1 MVNMASATSPSGS
14 LLGPDALETSWLDSE
29 AHRAWLLAD
38 ARRQLQFFRR
48 SLKLDGGF
56 DVLDLEGQPI
66 AGVPQELHTTAR
78 LVHSYAL
85 GKAVGW
91 PGAEA
96 IVDAGLDHL
105 WNGHRDPLHG
115 GYAASIRG
123 REIEDGTKL
132 AYGQVF
138 VLLAASSAKL
148 AGHPDADRLLDDVAE
163 VIDRHFWDETHGL
176 LRDEFTRDWAPF
188 STYRGMNANMHGVEA
203 FLAAFEATGERLFLD
218 RAGRI
223 LDTFVGRIAPAH
235 GFRLP
240 EHYTENWAPDPDYRG
255 NPMFRPA
262 GTTPGHSFELSRL
275 VLQHWDLSGRR
286 DAEAPVQARALFE
299 RAFSDAWRMED
310 GGFVYTVSAEGQPLV
325 TDRYWWPVTE
335 AIGAAAALMKVAPE
349 AEDEERYRLAWRFA
363 DRYFIDHERGGWFPE
378 IDDAGLPV
386 GRQFTGKPDIYH
398 SVQATL
404 LPLVPGISRLFAE
417 VGHI

>member
-1 MVNMASATSPSGS
+1 MVNIGSGTSPSGDK
-14 LLGPDALETSWLDSE
+14 LGPDAADASWLTDGT
-29 AHRAWLLAD
+29 HRAWLIAD
-38 ARRQLQFFRR
+38 ARRQFKFFQR
-48 SLKLDGGF
+48 SLKADGGF
-56 DVLDLEGQPI
+56 DILGLDGSPI
-66 AGVPQELHTTAR
+66 AGVPQEIHTTAR
-78 LVHSYAL
+78 LVHAYAL
-85 GKAVGW
+85 GKAIGW

-105 WNGHRDPLHG
+105 WNEHRDTQHG

-123 REIEDGTKL
+123 SRIEDGTKL
-132 AYGQVF
+132 AYGHVF
-138 VLLAASSAKL
+138 VLLAAASAKL
-148 AGHPDADRLLDDVAE
+148 TGHPEADRLLADVSE

-176 LRDEFTRDWAPF
+176 LRDEFTRDWTPF

-235 GFRLP
+235 FYRLP
-240 EHYTENWAPDPDYRG
+240 EHYTENWTPDPDYRG

-275 VLQHWDLSGRR
+275 MLQHWDLSGRS
-286 DAEAPVQARALFE
+286 DAEAPVRARALFE
-299 RAFSDAWRMED
+299 RAFSDAWRKED
-310 GGFVYTVSAEGQPLV
+310 GGFVYTVSAEGEPLV
-325 TDRYWWPVTE
+325 ADRYWWPVTE
-335 AIGAAAALMKVAPE
+335 AIGATAALMKVAPE
-349 AEDEERYRLAWRFA
+349 AEDEERYRMAWRFA
-363 DRYFIDHERGGWFPE
+363 DRHFVDHDRGGWYPE
-378 IDDAGLPV
+378 IDDAGRPV

-404 LPLVPGISRLFAE
+404 LPLVPGISRLFSEISA
-417 VGHI
+417 I